1 MIFSKRKNKSGYID
15 RNGREIAVKYEDVFS
30 FSDGMWGVQ
39 RIINGKDRYGLIN
52 AKGEEII
59 KPIYEN
65 IREFKNGYA
74 FIINKGKIGIIDKV
88 GNIKWIGKYQFIE
101 EEYNG

>member
-1 MIFSKRKNKSGYID
+1 M
-15 RNGREIAVKYEDVFS
+15 
-30 FSDGMWGVQ
+30 SD
-39 RIINGKDRYGLIN
+39 KKCGLIN
-52 AKGEEII
+52 EKGKEII

-74 FIINKGKIGIIDKV
+74 FIINKWKIGIIDKA

-101 EEYNG
+101 DEYNG